1 YTLLKRRCSVVGRL
15 CGLCATADWQLAKR
29 RLTKPVDFFHS
40 WLTRRCCRMLF
51 GRRRV
56 LHSRTVR
63 IGYGPVGGDQGGGF
77 APNKVSNQKYN
88 IFSFVPLGFV
98 LTITLIREALDD
110 FVRFLRDKELNG
122 EKYERLTR
130 DGTRVEV
137 NSSDIEVGDVII
149 IGKDRRVPADVVL
162 LRTTERSGA
171 CFIRTDQLDGE
182 TDWKLRIA
190 VPFTQ
195 HLMNEAV
202 TTEDHVQDGSLN
214 VENVLWANTVLA
226 SGTAVGIVVYTGR
239 ETRSV
244 MNTTL
249 PESKVGL
256 LDLEVNNLTK
266 LLFVFVMVL
275 ASVMVIMKGVDTNW
289 YRYLMRF
296 VLLFSYI
303 IPISLRVN
311 LDMAKLFFA
320 WQIGRDK
327 QIPDTVVRSS
337 TIPEELGRISFLL
350 SDKTGTLTKNE
361 MHFKKIHLGTV
372 AFSSDAFEEVAQHV
386 ASAYSGRLA
395 RHSFS
400 AKLQTAVEAIALCHN
415 VTPIVEGGT
424 VSYQAAS
431 PDEVALVKWT
441 ETVGVRLAQRDL
453 HSIQLQLGI
462 GQTRQFQD
470 ETTDEISLL
479 MKGADTVMSGMVQ
492 YNDWLE
498 EECSNMAREGLRTLV
513 VAKRTLSSAELE
525 AFDRAYHAA
534 KMSITDRSQTMQSCV
549 NRMLE
554 KDLQLLCLTGVE
566 DRLQDQVTTSLE
578 LLRNAG
584 IKIWML
590 TGDKLETAICIAK
603 SSGLFSRTDNVHV
616 FGSVQNR
623 TEAHNEL
630 NALRRKSDVA
640 LVMQGSALNVCLQY
654 YEAEVAELV
663 CACTAVVCCRCSPEQ
678 KAQIVQLLRKY
689 RAPLR
694 VAAIGDGGN
703 DVSMIQAAHA
713 GIGIDA
719 NEGKQASLAAD
730 FSITQFSHVC
740 RLLLVH
746 GRFCYKRSCAL
757 SQFVMHRGLIIS
769 TMQAIF
775 SCVFYFASVSLYQ
788 GVLMVAYST
797 AYTMLPVFSLVVDRD
812 VTATNALTYPE
823 LYKELGKGRS
833 LSYKTFCIWVM
844 ISLYQGAVIM
854 YGALLVFDADFIHVV
869 SISFSALIV
878 TELIMVAMT
887 VHTWHWAMLLAQ
899 ALSLGLYAVS
909 LIVLDQYFDR
919 QFVLSWIFISKTT
932 AITAVSCLPL
942 YVVKA
947 LRRKFS
953 PPSYAKVN

>member
-1 YTLLKRRCSVVGRL
+1 MRYSRLATSQEEADEASRLLPLMVDSEIAVDGSDDIYLLPSVSSRSSSTF
-15 CGLCATADWQLAKR
+15 AM
-29 RLTKPVDFFHS
+29 TK
-40 WLTRRCCRMLF
+40 CCRMLF

-63 IGYGPVGGDQGGGF
+63 IGYGPVGGDGSGF
-77 APNKVSNQKYN
+77 VPNKVSNQKYN
-88 IFSFVPLGFV
+88 IFSFVPLVLFQQFKFFLNLYFLLMACSQFIPAIQIGAPITYWGPLGFV

-195 HLMNEAV
+195 HLMNEAEIMEINCEIYAEKPQKDIHAFVGTIKV
-202 TTEDHVQDGSLN
+202 TTDDHVQDGSLN

-275 ASVMVIMKGVDTNW
+275 ASVMVIMKGLDANW

-372 AFSSDAFEEVAQHV
+372 SFGSDAFEEVAQHV
-386 ASAYSGRLA
+386 TSAYSGRLA
-395 RHSFS
+395 R
-400 AKLQTAVEAIALCHN
+400 
-415 VTPIVEGGT
+415 
-424 VSYQAAS
+424 
-431 PDEVALVKWT
+431 
-441 ETVGVRLAQRDL
+441 
-453 HSIQLQLGI
+453 
-462 GQTRQFQD
+462 
-470 ETTDEISLL
+470 
-479 MKGADTVMSGMVQ
+479 
-492 YNDWLE
+492 
-498 EECSNMAREGLRTLV
+498 
-513 VAKRTLSSAELE
+513 
-525 AFDRAYHAA
+525 
-534 KMSITDRSQTMQSCV
+534 
-549 NRMLE
+549 
-554 KDLQLLCLTGVE
+554 
-566 DRLQDQVTTSLE
+566 
-578 LLRNAG
+578 
-584 IKIWML
+584 
-590 TGDKLETAICIAK
+590 
-603 SSGLFSRTDNVHV
+603 
-616 FGSVQNR
+616 
-623 TEAHNEL
+623 
-630 NALRRKSDVA
+630 
-640 LVMQGSALNVCLQY
+640 
-654 YEAEVAELV
+654 
-663 CACTAVVCCRCSPEQ
+663 
-678 KAQIVQLLRKY
+678 
-689 RAPLR
+689 
-694 VAAIGDGGN
+694 
-703 DVSMIQAAHA
+703 
-713 GIGIDA
+713 
-719 NEGKQASLAAD
+719 
-730 FSITQFSHVC
+730 
-740 RLLLVH
+740 
-746 GRFCYKRSCAL
+746 
-757 SQFVMHRGLIIS
+757 
-769 TMQAIF
+769 
-775 SCVFYFASVSLYQ
+775 
-788 GVLMVAYST
+788 YST

-887 VHTWHWAMLLAQ
+887 VHTWHWAMLVAQ
-899 ALSLGLYAVS
+899 SIREESNEAAGLGRVEKEEPAFSMGVCLTIACYLITFSPSVALFCRFIAKDSLRIIL
-909 LIVLDQYFDR
+909 
-919 QFVLSWIFISKTT
+919 FVLGAFLWLASLLLCSFIWLAMSMVWDALPVAVACSIILQDAARVFYFWLLKK
-932 AITAVSCLPL
+932 AQRGLNKITAPGASSIAPGVSDLHNARHMLALENKRDEYYAGPYLPL
-942 YVVKA
+942 YYALTGCLASLFGVVWTIMIWDSCHRVQKGKLWA
-947 LRRKFS
+947 LPALVATCSHFVVSGMSWFNSEGYQSCVLVAQSILLIGCIMYSQIIMGATYDTIMEAVTTTLYDWATLKWLRQKVLGTEGPFS
-953 PPSYAKVN
+953 PVEEIEADERREVNT